1 MSDVPNGESE
11 IEQVL
16 KGKGPIVVVVEVEKG
31 RESKGVIDIG
41 LLENKPRFMKAVES
55 P

>member
-1 MSDVPNGESE
+1 LKRFADGESE
-11 IEQVL
+11 IEPVL
-16 KGKGPIVVVVEVEKG
+16 EGQGPTVVVVEVEKG

-41 LLENKPRFMKAVES
+41 LLENKPRFMKAVAS